1 MGKQY
6 LDEKGLKIT
15 VGEIQRQNDK
25 LKQGI
30 SLSSGTNNGT
40 LKLTVEDRVVDDI
53 PVTGLKDTAYLPSS
67 SFSPVRGSAS
77 LSQLAQSIRLG
88 GGAQGEIYQNSANY
102 HQKFEILDN
111 ESSGDAVFKFS
122 QSSDTGATF
131 STLAEICDDGNVV
144 AKTFTGNLSG
154 KVNGYGLGQWNAIP
168 YIRNDG
174 VMELGKFLDFHI
186 SADSKNDY
194 DIRLTA
200 NNGYL
205 QLSGGFLKGDL
216 QGNVTGNLTGVASKA
231 TLADKLTKA
240 RTVTIGKTSRSD
252 DGSGNLSWS
261 LSDMGAAAASH
272 SHTSFDAVN
281 ITGLTVDV
289 YNYNLAAGTIRV
301 IRFIEKTSAGS
312 TNITNIPVTGEP
324 FILIAELVRWGSA
337 TDYVTKQT
345 FISKATKSAYERW
358 CTNGSWTN
366 WLPNARFSLT
376 PVSGQVLIADGTAGQ
391 IKSSGFTIGKSV
403 PPNAVFTD
411 TNTMVTNTLAA
422 TSKAYITGTTSATT
436 ATTTHIFDTGVYLGT
451 EAGQL
456 VAAKFT
462 GALDG
467 NAKTAT
473 RAATADKFTATR
485 SIKIGNTAKNDSGNN
500 GLTWTLA
507 ELGAVNKTG
516 DTMTGLLTLKS
527 DPTSALHAATKQ
539 YVDNKIN
546 TSLSAVDYMH
556 MIGTVGSNGT
566 VAELPATNIKAGDSY
581 KVITAFTLA
590 ADKSHSGEAVN
601 AKVGDT
607 FVAMTAAPKWLHIPS
622 GDEPTTYLRYSTT
635 TTNLTTSAK
644 TGDIILGYAAA
655 KQVDSSIAIGTS
667 STNLPT
673 SAAVANYALKKTGD
687 SMSGSLTLSGNLYL
701 TKGATAGETQEIR
714 FTCGANDYAR
724 IQTGG
729 EKDLGYLEI
738 ATSDNAN
745 EPIYFRQYT
754 GSFTTAARTLT
765 LLDGSGNSSFPG
777 TISSKSFIG
786 NVTGNLNTGSA
797 INSSLSTG
805 TYLEGNKGKAI
816 VNSTA
821 GAGSYTMLAK
831 MNSTNGYFTHG
842 NYQDK
847 YLLQYTSKS
856 TVDEGTNNVT
866 KSVCLLNEAGNTTF
880 PGTVTAPT
888 FSGNATTATK
898 ATQDSAGQPINT
910 TYIKGL
916 TASGRTI
923 TYTKGNGSTGTLTTQ
938 DTTYPIAG
946 KSINADFSTKYRTQT
961 KGNTTRGYYI
971 SAIRNDTPDVANSPQ
986 YGSGIAF
993 GNADTHSYLYTA
1005 FGSTLA
1011 YIGGGNADQL
1021 NWVKQI
1027 AFTDS
1032 NISGNAASSTRL
1044 KNYFSSRPTSANIAV
1059 IGDGSIFHFK
1069 ATDSM
1074 TEGKPPVNSQV
1085 LHFEWDNAGGYTSQ
1099 LAISNGTGHLYS
1111 RGMSAGKW
1119 NNWITFLDSTNY
1131 SSYTLPKTGGTLDTN
1146 TFYGLTLKRKDT
1158 NGSAIQFSNSNGTLI
1173 GVGAAS
1179 DKTFVVSSEANTNG
1193 NMFKVTPAGKAY
1205 AGGTEL
1211 SKVGHGHTTL
1221 TPIASK
1227 TYTGCYAT
1235 ANDFANA
1242 TFYFGTVKPTDY
1254 YVNWRIKYRIHSSI
1268 PGQNNY
1274 KGLFDVELL
1283 GAQNSRIVYKVLNSH
1298 YSTSYRTLYYHVI
1311 YSATSTGFNA
1321 GYGHAL
1327 GIGLRNST
1335 NPTSASY
1342 PRTFKIEV
1350 LETANCSVTMFDGL
1364 KLYSGIPGTGSTN
1377 YSGYGEWDG
1386 FNNGLRETGDDNNY
1400 DRLVSQSARV
1410 YAGTNKIYPYT
1421 IIMEDS
1427 SGKWQSIVMSN
1438 TVAMSKSKNATGF
1451 RPERMFYYHSGSTVS
1466 SSAQVATTTLYQAM
1480 NNVDIRYST
1489 NCGTTLT
1496 TFKPV
1501 YLVGTLNKGLFYLT
1515 DSWYTQ
1521 TLPVTDDGKAYIYLG
1536 ETYSTYAI
1544 NFSVEH
1550 PIYWYKNGAVREYP
1564 DTGISDNTW
1573 SIGDCVLK
1581 YNASAKSLDFSF
1593 G

>member
-15 VGEIQRQNDK
+15 VGEIQRQKDK

-40 LKLTVEDRVVDDI
+40 LKLTVEDRIIDDI

-67 SFSPVRGSAS
+67 SFSPVRGSTS

-88 GGAQGEIYQNSANY
+88 SGAQGEIYQNSSNY

-111 ESSGDAVFKFS
+111 ASSGDAVFKFS

-131 STLAEICDDGNVV
+131 STLAEIRDDGNVV

-174 VMELGKFLDFHI
+174 IMEFGKILDFHI

-205 QLSGGFLKGDL
+205 QLSGGFLKGEL

-261 LSDMGAAAASH
+261 LSDIGAASANH

-281 ITGLTVDV
+281 ITGLTVDI
-289 YNYNLAAGTIRV
+289 NDYNLADGSIRA
-301 IRFIEKTSAGS
+301 IRFIEKTSGGS
-312 TNITNIPVTGEP
+312 ANITNIPVSGEP
-324 FILIAELVRWGSA
+324 FILIAELVRWGSG

-345 FISKATKSAYERW
+345 FISKATKSTYERW
-358 CTNGSWTN
+358 CTNESWTN

-376 PVSGQVLIADGTAGQ
+376 PVSGQILIADGTAGQ

-403 PPNAVFTD
+403 PSNAVFTD

-422 TSKAYITGTTSATT
+422 TSKASITGTTSATT

-467 NAKTAT
+467 NAKTAA
-473 RAATADKFTATR
+473 RATTADKFTATR
-485 SIKIGNTAKNDSGNN
+485 SVKIGNTAKNDSGNN

-566 VAELPATNIKAGDSY
+566 VAELPSSNIKIGDSY

-607 FVAMTAAPKWLHIPS
+607 FVAMTTAPKWLHIPS

-655 KQVDSSIAIGTS
+655 KQVDSSIAIGTA

-765 LLDGSGNSSFPG
+765 LLDGSGNSAFPG
-777 TISSKSFIG
+777 TISSKGFIG
-786 NVTGNLNTGSA
+786 NVTGNLSTGSA
-797 INSSLSTG
+797 INSSLSTS

-821 GAGSYTMLAK
+821 GAGSYTMLVK

-842 NYQDK
+842 TYQDK

-856 TVDEGTNNVT
+856 IVDEGTNNVT
-866 KSVCLLNEAGNTTF
+866 KSVCLLNESGNTSF

-888 FSGNATTATK
+888 FSGTATNATK
-898 ATQDSAGQPINT
+898 ATQDSAGQQINT

-916 TASGRTI
+916 SVSGRTI
-923 TYTKGNGSTGTLTTQ
+923 TYTKGNGSTGTIATQ
-938 DTTYPIAG
+938 DTTYPITG
-946 KSINADFSTKYRTQT
+946 KSIDADFSTKYRTQT
-961 KGNTTRGYYI
+961 KGNTNRGYYLT
-971 SAIRNDTPDVANSPQ
+971 AIRNGTANVANSPQ
-986 YGSGIAF
+986 FGSGIAF
-993 GNADTHSYLYTA
+993 GNEDTHGYLYTSYDSNKA
-1005 FGSTLA
+1005 F
-1011 YIGGGNADQL
+1011 IGGGNADKL
-1021 NWVKQI
+1021 NWVKQL

-1032 NISGNAASSTRL
+1032 SITGNSATTTRL
-1044 KNYFSSRPTSANIAV
+1044 KNYYATRPTSANLPIT
-1059 IGDGSIFHFK
+1059 GDGGIIAFK
-1069 ATDSM
+1069 AVDTM
-1074 TEGKPPVNSQV
+1074 TEGKPPQNSHV
-1085 LHFEWDNAGGYTSQ
+1085 LHFEWDNTGGYNSQ
-1099 LAISNGTGHLYS
+1099 LAIRNGTGDLYA
-1111 RGMSAGKW
+1111 RGMDAGTW
-1119 NNWITFLDSTNY
+1119 STWRIFLSSSNY
-1131 SSYTLPKTGGTLDTN
+1131 SSYALPVYGGTLN
-1146 TFYGLTLKRKDT
+1146 LSTFYGLTLKRKDT

-1211 SKVGHGHTTL
+1211 SKVGHGHTAL

-1227 TYTGCYAT
+1227 TYTGCYAS

-1254 YVNWRIKYRIHSSI
+1254 YVNWRIKYRIHASI

-1283 GAQNSRIVYKVLNSH
+1283 GAQNSRIVYKILNSH
-1298 YSTSYRTLYYHVI
+1298 YSTSYRTLYYHVL

-1335 NPTSASY
+1335 NSTSASY
-1342 PRTFKIEV
+1342 PRTFKIEI

-1427 SGKWQSIVMSN
+1427 SGKWQSLVMSN
-1438 TVAMSKSKNATGF
+1438 STATSKSKNATGF
-1451 RPERMFYYHSGSTVS
+1451 RPEKMFYYHSGSTVS
-1466 SSAQVATTTLYQAM
+1466 PSAQVAATTLYQAT
-1480 NNVDIRYST
+1480 NSVDFRYST

-1496 TFKPV
+1496 AYKAV
-1501 YLVGTLNKGLFYLT
+1501 YLVGTISKSLFYLA
-1515 DSWYTQ
+1515 DSWHSQ
-1521 TLPVTDDGKAYIYLG
+1521 SLPTSDDGKVYIYLG
-1536 ETYSTYAI
+1536 ESYSASGI
-1544 NFSVEH
+1544 NFVVEH
-1550 PIYWYKNGAVREYP
+1550 PMYWYKNGAVRTYP

-1573 SIGDCVLK
+1573 SIGDCVMK
-1581 YNASAKSLDFSF
+1581 YNASTKSLDFSF